1 MRVVNWWIPD
11 NEKNFYDNFFVQ
23 ILSKKYDIV
32 YSEKPDFLLFSPFYN
47 HEMKTHFFDYDC
59 VRIFYTGENVRTDF
73 NVADYG
79 IDFDYM
85 EFGDRHLHLPLFA
98 LGNIEQNR
106 ALNKRENFCAYI
118 VTNGGERDNVL
129 LRELFF
135 DKLSKYKKVD
145 SGGRHRNNIGHFVE
159 DKHKWLQNYKFNLC
173 FENSS
178 YPGYLTEKLFDAY
191 NAGCIPIYWGDTSL
205 RVGFADNAGGG
216 GFDISDNECIDMR
229 VPEIPLHLIEYKINP
244 KAFINAHNFPNLN
257 ALLEEVKRIDNDD
270 KAYEAMRNEPLFLD
284 NFNPNEFF
292 EKKIFEFFD
301 YIFSQGADLAFRRG
315 VGQHLASYQH
325 RIKAGLNLSKDAL
338 NVAKFITLVQ
348 RKGTNKFTKK
358 WTKMIK
364 KVKFWHKELNL
375 KA

>member
-1 MRVVNWWIPD
+1 M
-11 NEKNFYDNFFVQ
+11 
-23 ILSKKYDIV
+23 
-32 YSEKPDFLLFSPFYN
+32 
-47 HEMKTHFFDYDC
+47 
-59 VRIFYTGENVRTDF
+59 
-73 NVADYG
+73 
-79 IDFDYM
+79 
-85 EFGDRHLHLPLFA
+85 
-98 LGNIEQNR
+98 LG
-106 ALNKRENFCAYI
+106 
-118 VTNGGERDNVL
+118 
-129 LRELFF
+129 
-135 DKLSKYKKVD
+135 
-145 SGGRHRNNIGHFVE
+145 
-159 DKHKWLQNYKFNLC
+159 
-173 FENSS
+173 
-178 YPGYLTEKLFDAY
+178 
-191 NAGCIPIYWGDTSL
+191 
-205 RVGFADNAGGG
+205 GGG
-216 GFDISDNECIDMR
+216 GFYISDNECIDMR

-284 NFNPNEFF
+284 NFNPQEFY
-292 EKKIFEFFD
+292 KKKVFEFFD